1 MFSAFDEIVKEMA
14 DISLEFIRFIRAHT
28 LAVRGG
34 KGGAIPNPPPTFA
47 LNERK

>member
-28 LAVRGG
+28 LAARGG
-34 KGGAIPNPPPTFA
+34 GGGARFPTPPQ
-47 LNERK
+47 LLR